1 MPGEEG
7 SGGGVTGKKGY
18 GGVGGNNGEMTVTWV
33 SQETSLR
40 K

>member
-18 GGVGGNNGEMTVTWV
+18 GGVGGKNHSSNPSGMNRV
-33 SQETSLR
+33 SPWS
-40 K
+40 